1 MNAAVK
7 KGFPNM
13 KEHHVSLVMKANILI
28 VVIILVISS
37 SLVLISDSAYQQ
49 AVFHPYLDK
58 LADCELPVDE
68 LTLALQYFSTFMGTE
83 DLKAARAFIDTDND
97 KEFAQWLNAQIT
109 PPEVSELTGND
120 PGKSLLYEWISFNLM
135 R

>member
-1 MNAAVK
+1 
-7 KGFPNM
+7 M

-58 LADCELPVDE
+58 LADCELPLDE
-68 LTLALQYFSTFMGTE
+68 LTPALQYFSTFMGTE
-83 DLKAARAFIDTDND
+83 EMKAARAAIGTEND
-97 KEFAQWLNAQIT
+97 KEFAQWLNA
-109 PPEVSELTGND
+109 PLSAGMAAVSSCTGTGTICFWGSRKACATRNM
-120 PGKSLLYEWISFNLM
+120 S
-135 R
+135 